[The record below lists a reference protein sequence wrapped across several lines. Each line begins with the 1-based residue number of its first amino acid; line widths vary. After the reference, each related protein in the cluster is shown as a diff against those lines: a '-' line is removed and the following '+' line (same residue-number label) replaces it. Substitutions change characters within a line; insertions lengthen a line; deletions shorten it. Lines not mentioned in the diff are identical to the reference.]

1 MRKRGRM
8 NALKYSMSL
17 VAGVYI
23 IYHIYV
29 NGVTNMNA
37 LMLGMFII
45 SLGAEL
51 ARNKKRK
58 EEENKRSDSN

>member
-8 NALKYSMSL
+8 NVLKYSMSL

-45 SLGAEL
+45 SLGAEW

>member
-1 MRKRGRM
+1 
-8 NALKYSMSL
+8 MSL
-17 VAGVYI
+17 VAGCYI

-45 SLGAEL
+45 SLGAEW

-58 EEENKRSDSN
+58 EEKNKRSDSN